1 MDSFENELQEQE
13 NMQQEETGLQ
23 FELPLKQEEDG
34 LQFELP
40 QEEEQTLPK
49 KERKFGK
56 VLVAV
61 VAALALV
68 LSGCL
73 GTMAWGFHYLSSQEK
88 RTEQLLQELN
98 QKIKELEEELDSK
111 SFTGN
116 GNSISGS
123 VNNKP
128 DGTMTPGQVYAKVER
143 SVVAI
148 TSRVVTNVNGTMM
161 TGVSYGSGFIMTE
174 DGYVVTNHHV
184 VEGGGSLTVTTY
196 DGVEHDALLRGYDAT
211 NDIAVLKIEGSG
223 YPKVTLGSS
232 SDLIV
237 GDQVLVVGNP
247 LGELTSTLTVGYI
260 SAKDRV
266 ITTDGSQ
273 INMLQTDAAVNS
285 GNSGGPIFNMNG
297 EVVGIITAKYS
308 GTSGSG
314 ATIEGIG
321 FAIPMDDVVKK
332 LQDLV
337 EFGYITGAYLG
348 VLVHDVE
355 KDVAE
360 YYGLPLG
367 AYVSDVTEGYCA
379 KLAGVRAKDII
390 VAIGDYQVTSLN
402 SLSRAL
408 QNFKGGDVTTI
419 TVWRGGVELVLDITL
434 DEKPAN

>member
-1 MDSFENELQEQE
+1 MDSFENQLQEQQEQE
-13 NMQQEETGLQ
+13 NIQQEEVGLQ
-23 FELPLKQEEDG
+23 FELPAETEQEEK
-34 LQFELP
+34 
-40 QEEEQTLPK
+40 TLPR
-49 KERKFGK
+49 KERKWGK
-56 VLVAV
+56 ALVAA

-68 LSGCL
+68 LTGCL
-73 GTMAWGFHYLSSQEK
+73 GAMAWGFHYLTSQEK